1 MEITGKVV
9 EILPEQSGEGRNGTW
24 RRQEFIVE
32 IPGQYPR
39 KVCIALWGDKI
50 DQVGL
55 KTGEEVTAS
64 VDIESREY
72 NGKWFTSVKAWKVDK
87 VQASTSAGAPE
98 PPDFPPPGEPPLEPY
113 ESQDDLPF

>member
-64 VDIESREY
+64 VDVESREY

-87 VQASTSAGAPE
+87 VQAGAPADAPE

>member
-9 EILPEQSGEGRNGTW
+9 EILTEQSGQGRNGIW
-24 RRQEFIVE
+24 RRQEFILEV
-32 IPGQYPR
+32 PGQYPR

-50 DQVGL
+50 DQVAL

-64 VDIESREY
+64 IDIESREY

-87 VQASTSAGAPE
+87 VQAATGSNEA
-98 PPDFPPPGEPPLEPY
+98 PDFPPPGEPPLEPY
-113 ESQDDLPF
+113 EGQDDLPF